1 MGSVMATRIK
11 AVNNWTVSEN
21 YTLPNGKML
30 SSGDII
36 RIDGEQGKRFIF
48 SNHVYNHDNDK
59 EWIDCYEIWK
69 GAPSMIRS
77 FRPHRIRTMTGK
89 KARAAAPRP
98 KATGNAEAIRAWAK
112 ENNVPVSERG
122 RISKAVRD
130 QYEAANRV

>member
-1 MGSVMATRIK
+1 MTKKTVRSTLVH
-11 AVNNWTVSEN
+11 NWTVTPEF
-21 YTLPNGKML
+21 TIGKKTIAE
-30 SSGDII
+30 GDII

-48 SNHVYNHDNDK
+48 QRHVYNHDNDK
-59 EWIDCYEIWK
+59 EWIDCFEIWK
-69 GAPSMIRS
+69 GAPSMQRS
-77 FRPHRIRTMTGK
+77 FRPERIRIMGAK

-122 RISKAVRD
+122 RISKTVRD